1 MISHEFFTLFGKGGG
16 PLTSWWH
23 PNPLRVNS
31 WRSSDVPDHHRCDR
45 RSQSLMVDHDV
56 MTGGPCG
63 KGGGHVSLPP
73 LTSEP
78 NVHNCLQMFAI
89 MLQRALLCPL
99 LMFSIGVTSY
109 SPIVWHRPKGSSRI
123 VWKCAQ
129 NNSAHTILY
138 KLRKKLWDIKCRG

>member
-1 MISHEFFTLFGKGGG
+1 
-16 PLTSWWH
+16 
-23 PNPLRVNS
+23 
-31 WRSSDVPDHHRCDR
+31 
-45 RSQSLMVDHDV
+45 MVDHDV

-138 KLRKKLWDIKCRG
+138 KLRKKLWDITCRGEIVELYCTVISRSENSPLLHWWQPPPKGADVITYQNGTSMFAILVRLQ